1 VKSIFAAAA
10 CRWRRIIMPTYRD
23 RGIVLKIRPVRDA
36 DRYYTIFTE
45 NHGKI
50 SVLAKGSRRGR
61 SKMSSHLA
69 GFGVVDLMIAR
80 GRLIDRLAGASLSRS
95 FNGILDSLSQT
106 SLAQSLLLA
115 VDDLTRREL
124 PEERVFRLLS
134 SFLETLGKAGTL
146 EPDAGEMI
154 FAATAIK
161 LLDILGFAPELAACV
176 RCRRS
181 LSSDASFLNA
191 GRGGLECA
199 ICRSPHSLPVTVET
213 ASALR
218 MMRRE
223 ELSVVRSLSV
233 GARAA
238 RQISLVIECLLSGHL
253 EDRFAALN
261 YLKLVGA
268 TAAAVKS

>member
-1 VKSIFAAAA
+1 MAA
-10 CRWRRIIMPTYRD
+10 WRRIFMPTYRD

-61 SKMSSHLA
+61 SKMSPHLA

-134 SFLETLGKAGTL
+134 SFLETLGRGYAM
-146 EPDAGEMI
+146 EPAAGEMI

-181 LSSDASFLNA
+181 LSPDASFLNA

-199 ICRSPHSLPVTVET
+199 VCKSPQSLPVTAET

-218 MMRRE
+218 LMRRE
-223 ELSVVRSLSV
+223 ELSVVRSLPV
-233 GARAA
+233 GTRAA
-238 RQISLVIECLLSGHL
+238 RQISSVIECLLSGHL

-261 YLKLVGA
+261 YLKLVGE
-268 TAAAVKS
+268 TAASAKS